1 MRNIRALVLVLV
13 FTLPC
18 ALSAR
23 VTFGDFHGTWRL
35 MYRGNYGY
43 EFSFNKSYRA
53 NCAIYLQGTTLYF
66 RGVYT
71 LDEKNNLRINVSEM
85 KNQEPGQAG
94 SFTPISSSYFIF
106 GAERLK
112 QAGKDYLELRPL
124 TIIINGNSS
133 EGYFEPVIKLTK

>member
-1 MRNIRALVLVLV
+1 MRKFRALALVVLL
-13 FTLPC
+13 LAPC
-18 ALSAR
+18 AMVSGL
-23 VTFGDFHGTWRL
+23 TFSDFHGTWRL

-53 NCAIYLQGTTLYF
+53 YCAIYLQDRTIFF

-85 KNQEPGQAG
+85 QNRESGQPGR
-94 SFTPISSSYFIF
+94 FTPISSSYFIF
-106 GAERLK
+106 GASRYK
-112 QAGKDYLELRPL
+112 AGGRDFLEIRPL

-133 EGYFEPVIKLTK
+133 EGYFEPVIKLVK